1 MQDVTTTNSADGE
14 PKRPGQDE
22 IDASKAPLMDHLVE
36 LRQRLI
42 YAIVGVFLG
51 FIVCFYFAQE
61 LFLLLVQPYL
71 WAVKWATGQ
80 EKVKLIFINAPEY
93 FFTQIKLALFGATC
107 ITFPNIAIQIY
118 KFIAPGLYTDEK
130 AAFRPYLIATP
141 ILFVVGALIVYFV
154 VTPFMMY
161 FFVKMQ
167 VTTGAIEITLEQR
180 VADYLSLIMTLIL
193 GFGVCFQLP
202 VALSL
207 LARAGFLT
215 GDQLR
220 TFRKYAVLA
229 IAVAA
234 AILSPPDP
242 FSMLAMMAPTILLY
256 EASIWIVDR
265 IAKAREARQAEAGG

>member
-1 MQDVTTTNSADGE
+1 MQDMTVSNTPGEE
-14 PKRPGQDE
+14 PKRAGQDE

-42 YAIVGVFLG
+42 YAIVGIVLG
-51 FIVCFYFAQE
+51 FMLCFYFADA
-61 LFLLLVQPYL
+61 LFMVLVQPYR
-71 WAVKWATGQ
+71 WAAKWATG
-80 EKVKLIFINAPEY
+80 KDTVKLIFTNAPEY

-107 ITFPNIAIQIY
+107 LTFPNIALQIY
-118 KFIAPGLYTDEK
+118 KFVAPGLYKDEK
-130 AAFRPYLIATP
+130 DAFRPYLIATP
-141 ILFVVGALIVYFV
+141 LLFIAGALIVYFI

-167 VTTGAIEITLEQR
+167 VTSGPIEITLEQR

-207 LARAGFLT
+207 LARSGFLN

-242 FSMLAMMAPTILLY
+242 FSMLAMMAPTVLLY

-265 IAKAREARQAEAGG
+265 IAKAREARQAESAS